1 MPGVLL
7 DTHALYWLVSGEEQL
22 SNDAL
27 IAIGESQEIGNLFVS
42 PITAWELSLAAR
54 KRSNAPQLGN
64 GSAGKWFRDAVR
76 AVSAKVVPISQRI
89 AIESAEVVT
98 KTGHKDPGDCY
109 LIATARTKKIP
120 IISRD
125 AIIVGMAAEPG
136 YLSVIQC

>member
-1 MPGVLL
+1 LAGVLL

-27 IAIGESQEIGNLFVS
+27 IAIGESQEMGNLFVS

-54 KRSNAPQLGN
+54 KRLNAPQLGT

-89 AIESAEVVT
+89 AIESAEVVAT
-98 KTGHKDPGDCY
+98 TGHKDPGDCY
-109 LIATARTKKIP
+109 LIATARIKGIP
-120 IISRD
+120 IVSRD
-125 AIIVGMAAEPG
+125 SIMLGMAASPG
-136 YLSVIQC
+136 YLTVIQC